1 MLSETRKKR
10 IDIAQWFVLKVRH
23 GYEKKVAERLA
34 KMDVRVY
41 CPMIKEVRLW
51 SDRKKTIET
60 PLIRSYV
67 FIKSKEKDRAIAFA
81 VPGVE
86 RYLLWLGKPAI
97 VREEEITVLK
107 NWVEND
113 SVEELNHS
121 ELQLGNR
128 VTIQRGLL
136 KNQEGVVRHVG
147 RNRVSLV
154 LEGMGIVVNAK
165 LREVV

>member
-1 MLSETRKKR
+1 ME
-10 IDIAQWFVLKVRH
+10 QWYVLKVRQN
-23 GYEKKVAERLA
+23 YEKKVAERLA
-34 KMDVRVY
+34 KMNVRVY
-41 CPMIKEVRLW
+41 CPMVKEVRLW
-51 SDRKKTIET
+51 SDRKKTVET

-67 FIKSKEKDRAIAFA
+67 FIKSREKDRAIAFA

-97 VREEEITVLK
+97 VREKEIAVLK
-107 NWVEND
+107 DWVEND
-113 SVEELNHS
+113 SVEGLEYTK
-121 ELQLGNR
+121 LQLGNR

-136 KNQEGVVRHVG
+136 KNQEGIVRHVG